1 VKNGEQT
8 RAKLVETTGRLLQ
21 TQGYFGTGVAEI
33 LRNSGSPRGSFYFH
47 FPGGKEELA
56 CEALRASGAAWRQKI
71 EAAAAG
77 TRDPAEALLAVCN
90 MLADELVASDY
101 REGCPLATVAL
112 EAAATTDAVH
122 EVCTEHFAGWEK
134 LVAERIAAVGVPEP
148 MRPTVATLILSAIEG
163 AQLLCRAHRSPEPL
177 HRVAEALATMLRNF
191 VPAQP
196 RT

>member
-1 VKNGEQT
+1 MKKGEQT

-33 LRNSGSPRGSFYFH
+33 LRSSGSPRGSFYFH

-56 CEALRASGAAWRQKI
+56 CEALRASGAAWREKI

-77 TRDPAEALLAVCN
+77 ASDPAEAIVAVCN
-90 MLADELVASDY
+90 VLADTLVESSY

-122 EVCTEHFAGWEK
+122 EVCSEHFAGWEQ
-134 LVAERIAAVGVPEP
+134 LLEERLAAAGVPEAVRP
-148 MRPTVATLILSAIEG
+148 MIATLVLSSIEG

-177 HRVAEALATMLRNF
+177 HRVAAALSTLVRTF
-191 VPAQP
+191 VPGD
-196 RT
+196 RR